1 MEDWVAKSALGELP
15 WAVSAMPAATQS
27 VPLSTLP
34 PVVRRT
40 RWRKTPTTFGPVGRL
55 LLTLALLVP
64 LPPMVI
70 GGLADPFV
78 WGGAG
83 FWLVVVMP
91 LALRDIWKAG
101 QLPRP

>member
-1 MEDWVAKSALGELP
+1 MDAQSDFV
-15 WAVSAMPAATQS
+15 WAVSAAPAPTV
-27 VPLSTLP
+27 VPLQLP
-34 PVVRRT
+34 PPVARRT
-40 RWRKTPTTFGPVGRL
+40 RWGKTPTTFGPVGRV

-64 LPPMVI
+64 LPPMII

-101 QLPRP
+101 QLAVR

>member
-1 MEDWVAKSALGELP
+1 VDGFDY
-15 WAVSAMPAATQS
+15 AVSALPATQT
-27 VPLSTLP
+27 VPLATLP
-34 PVVRRT
+34 PRVRRT
-40 RWRKTPTTFGPVGRL
+40 RWGKTPTTFGPLGRV

-64 LPPMVI
+64 LPLMII

-91 LALRDIWKAG
+91 LSLRDIWKAG
-101 QLPRP
+101 LLQVR